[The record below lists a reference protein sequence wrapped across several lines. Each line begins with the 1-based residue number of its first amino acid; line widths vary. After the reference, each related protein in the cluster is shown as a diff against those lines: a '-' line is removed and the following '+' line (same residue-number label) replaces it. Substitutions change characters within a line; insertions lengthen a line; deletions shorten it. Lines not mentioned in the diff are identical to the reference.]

1 LIRSCGLGY
10 VSWYSDSLRSGG
22 SGDPI
27 PVGRDF
33 PHPSKPAL
41 GPTQP
46 PVQWIPGLLPGGKV
60 AGTWRW
66 LSAPCTRLKKEKK
79 YTFTPLQWS
88 FVASY
93 GGETWSPTLTE
104 EYMLKVSKTGLLRKI
119 FEPKRKVTV
128 SKWRIFYKEELRQLL
143 DKHYSG
149 DQIKKNEMN

>member
-1 LIRSCGLGY
+1 
-10 VSWYSDSLRSGG
+10 
-22 SGDPI
+22 
-27 PVGRDF
+27 
-33 PHPSKPAL
+33 
-41 GPTQP
+41 
-46 PVQWIPGLLPGGKV
+46 
-60 AGTWRW
+60 
-66 LSAPCTRLKKEKK
+66 
-79 YTFTPLQWS
+79 
-88 FVASY
+88 VASY